1 MNQIIKNRFE
11 MFVGVNLFA
20 GKPGLPV
27 NARATALFALN
38 QTVVTNMTT
47 AGAAQEEGRGIFQ
60 GATADRVR
68 IGTELRALVRKA
80 TGIAKV
86 LDPATFPEIRQQVRG
101 PRSSSY
107 QALIA
112 SANAIKPAVTP
123 AAVKA
128 AFVDRGMVADFDTEL
143 EDLAD
148 SLQEATA
155 RKFTGRGTLV

>member
-1 MNQIIKNRFE
+1 MNQIVKNRFE

-38 QTVVTNMTT
+38 QTVVTNMTN

-68 IGTELRALVRKA
+68 LGKGLRALVRKA

-101 PRSSSY
+101 PRRSEEHTS
-107 QALIA
+107 
-112 SANAIKPAVTP
+112 
-123 AAVKA
+123 
-128 AFVDRGMVADFDTEL
+128 EL
-143 EDLAD
+143 Q
-148 SLQEATA
+148 SPC
-155 RKFTGRGTLV
+155 